1 MSAASFTRWTRASLA
16 LQVAV
21 LLVLGLAA
29 LLLVIEVAQWPALRV
44 RVDLTQA
51 QTSSLDPATVE
62 LLEALP
68 QGGEVDVFYRV
79 PSDAPDGYVQ
89 VLDRVRGLL
98 RLAESEVPDALD
110 VRLHDA
116 NDLAR
121 AKGRMDELRVSA
133 ADLSFPT
140 PYGMWIGAVVVVVGE
155 RRTVARFTP
164 DMGAIGWG
172 DPRRGVPTALANWRG
187 EEALCEALGRVSGA
201 RSPRVVFAMG
211 HGEAG
216 AEPSPTG
223 GLLDF
228 MRGLENEGFELA
240 VWDGTKDGNVPS
252 GTDVLVIADPH
263 EKYSTRTTV
272 AVNDYLAGGGR
283 LLAAFGVNTLAGR
296 SDLASLIERHGPR
309 LVQGIAAREYFD
321 PALRQDIDGRVEC
334 TEFDLPATSFSST
347 HPSTSRLAATD
358 YVARVRFVQCFER
371 GQAPTGGTL
380 VELAHTP
387 EDSWLDRPHVEYGHD
402 WIFEPAVEQRGR
414 QPLAMASEWPCDG
427 GRRAKVVV
435 LGTTTPLSSG
445 YEFARP
451 FVQNVMEW
459 LVDRD
464 FRVRI
469 AAKSPHAAV
478 LDRTRTSVVRAVA
491 WSGAFGFPLVCVA
504 LGLLLA
510 ARRRR

>member
-16 LQVAV
+16 LQVGL

-29 LLLVIEVAQWPALRV
+29 VLLVIEVAQWPALRA
-44 RVDLTQA
+44 RVDLTLA
-51 QTSSLDPATVE
+51 QSSSLDPSTVE
-62 LLEALP
+62 ILEALP
-68 QGGEVDVFYRV
+68 AGAEVDVFHRV
-79 PSDAPDGYVQ
+79 PTEAPDGYLQ
-89 VLDRVRGLL
+89 VLDRVRGLM
-98 RLAESEVPDALD
+98 RLAESQVPGALD

-140 PYGMWIGAVVVVVGE
+140 PYGMWIGAVVVTVGE

-164 DMGAIGWG
+164 DMGALSWG
-172 DPRRGVPTALANWRG
+172 DPRRGVSTALATWRG
-187 EEALCEALGRVSGA
+187 EEALCESLGRVSGA

-216 AEPSPTG
+216 AEPSASG
-223 GLLDF
+223 GLVDF
-228 MRGLENEGFELA
+228 IRGLENEGFEIA
-240 VWDGTKDGNVPS
+240 VWDGVNDGNVPS
-252 GTDVLVIADPH
+252 GTDVLVIADPL
-263 EKYSTRTTV
+263 EKFATRTTV
-272 AVNDYLAGGGR
+272 AVNDYLASGGR

-296 SDLASLIERHGPR
+296 SDLATFVERYGPR

-321 PALRQDIDGRVEC
+321 PALRQDVDGRPQC

-347 HPSTSRLAATD
+347 HASTARLAATD
-358 YVARVRFVQCFER
+358 YVARVRFSQVFER
-371 GQAPTGGTL
+371 GRAPTGGTL
-380 VELAHTP
+380 VELVQTP
-387 EDSWLDRPHVEYGHD
+387 EDVWLDRPHVEFGHD
-402 WIFEPAVEQRGR
+402 WIFEPAVESRGR
-414 QPLAMASEWPCDG
+414 QTLAMASEWPTDT
-427 GRRAKVVV
+427 GRRAKLVA

-469 AAKSPHAAV
+469 AAKSPHSAV
-478 LDRTRTSVVRAVA
+478 LDRSRTNVVRAVA
-491 WSGAFGFPLVCVA
+491 WSGTFGFPLVCVA
-504 LGLLLA
+504 LGLFLA

>member
-1 MSAASFTRWTRASLA
+1 MKNATFSRWTRASLA
-16 LQVAV
+16 LQVV
-21 LLVLGLAA
+21 LLLALVLAA
-29 LLLVIEVAQWPALRV
+29 VLLVIEVAHWPALRA
-44 RVDLTQA
+44 RVDLTLA
-51 QTSSLDPATVE
+51 QSSSLDPSTAE

-68 QGGEVDVFYRV
+68 DGGDVDVFFRV
-79 PSDAPDGYVQ
+79 PTDAPDGYLQ
-89 VLDRVRGLL
+89 LLDRVRGLL

-140 PYGMWIGAVVVVVGE
+140 PYGTWIGAVVVQVGE
-155 RRTVARFTP
+155 RRTVARFAP
-164 DMGAIGWG
+164 DMGALAWG
-172 DPRRGVPTALANWRG
+172 DPRRRVPTSLSNWRG

-216 AEPSPTG
+216 ASPSQSG

-252 GTDVLVIADPH
+252 GTDVLVIADPL
-263 EKYSTRTTV
+263 ESFATRTTV

-296 SDLASLIERHGPR
+296 SDLDDLVARHGPR

-321 PALRQDIDGRVEC
+321 PALRQDVDGRIEC
-334 TEFDLPATSFSST
+334 TEFDLPTESFSST
-347 HPSTSRLAATD
+347 HASTARLAATG
-358 YVARVRFVQCFER
+358 YVARVRFAQSFER
-371 GQAPTGGTL
+371 GNAPTGGTL
-380 VELAHTP
+380 AELVRTP
-387 EDSWLDRPHVEYGHD
+387 ESVWLDRPHVEYGND
-402 WIFEPAVEQRGR
+402 WIFEPAIESRGR
-414 QPLAMASEWPCDG
+414 YTLAMASEWPTDA
-427 GRRAKVVV
+427 GRRAKVVA

-451 FVQNVMEW
+451 FVQNLMEW
-459 LVDRD
+459 LVDRE

-469 AAKSPHAAV
+469 APKSPHAAV
-478 LDRTRTSVVRAVA
+478 LDRTRTNVVRAVA
-491 WSGAFGFPLVCVA
+491 WSGAFGFPLVCLA
-504 LGLLLA
+504 FGLILA